1 MMHMPAYI
9 ILQLYRKLSFDSNI
23 YKLNISLIP
32 MRNISEAYRVFGVH
46 VNIFVLIPWII
57 MSKSTI
63 YVKIMINYTNN
74 NFK

>member
-1 MMHMPAYI
+1 MPAYI
-9 ILQLYRKLSFDSNI
+9 ILQVYRKLSFDSNI

-32 MRNISEAYRVFGVH
+32 MRNISEAYWVFGVH

-63 YVKIMINYTNN
+63 YVLELW
-74 NFK
+74 